1 MRKTQAEKRVTI
13 EERLNALEM
22 TARIGKVTSVNKSAR
37 TAQVYYEEGDANTSE
52 DMKVLSRKM
61 KGTFPCT
68 GADGGT
74 VTVELDW
81 MPKVGDYAITLH
93 RPGDQKENTGWIVGV
108 L

>member
-1 MRKTQAEKRVTI
+1 MRKTQADKRVKI
-13 EERLNALEM
+13 EERLETLEM
-22 TARIGKVTSVNKSAR
+22 TARIGKVTSVNKSER
-37 TAQVYYEEGDANTSE
+37 TAKVYYEDGDTNTSE
-52 DMKVLSRKM
+52 DMKVLSRKV

-68 GADGGT
+68 GEDGGT

-93 RPGDQKENTGWIVGV
+93 RPGDQNANTGWIIGV